1 MSPEPTQ
8 TYSNHPRFV
17 PGFHYVTGGL
27 VIVYLLYTIWR
38 AMTSRTL
45 DAHFQ
50 ILGALGLV
58 GTFWYARTFPL
69 KAQDRV
75 IRLEE
80 QLRMAR
86 LLPDDLRVRAGD
98 LSARQLIALRFASD
112 AELPEL
118 VRWVLSDNVTDAK
131 VIKQRIKTWRPDTHR
146 V

>member
-8 TYSNHPRFV
+8 TYSNHSRFV
-17 PGFHYVTGGL
+17 PGFHYVTGTF
-27 VIVYLLYTIWR
+27 VIVYLVWTIWH
-38 AMTSRTL
+38 ALTVRTL

-50 ILGALGLV
+50 ILGGLGLI

-80 QLRMAR
+80 QLRMTR
-86 LLPDDLRVRAGD
+86 VLPDDLRSRAGD

-118 VRWVLSDNVTDAK
+118 VRWVLTDNVTDAK
-131 VIKQRIKTWRPDTHR
+131 VIKQCIKTWRPDTHR